1 MASSRERRDTGALH
15 IDGISHFGVQWDD
28 LRMAWL
34 YSRLVLGIL
43 PRARRLLACRVEQA
57 R

>member
-1 MASSRERRDTGALH
+1 MRRHTGALH
-15 IDGISHFGVQWDD
+15 VNGISHFDVLWDD
-28 LRMAWL
+28 SRMAWL
-34 YSRLVLGIL
+34 YTRLVLGIC